1 MNPQHPTMRR
11 TRVVATIGPSSW
23 DLENLSSI
31 FDAGANVFRL
41 NYSHGEPEQK
51 TELYEKIRSLE
62 TGNKTT
68 CILADL
74 PGPKLRLGEFPGVKL
89 LNNGDTVRLLCGM
102 KEYDGDEIPVEY
114 DGLSAELKTGDTV
127 LVADGLIRLSVKE
140 TAGEKGSFVD
150 CIVEDGGPVTSRKG
164 VNLPGTT
171 IDVPAIGEKDK
182 LALDHALKAGADWI
196 AVSYVRS
203 AEDLRPAKEA
213 IKAAGLHTPVI
224 AKIEHPAALENLH
237 SILDV
242 ADGVMVA
249 RGDLGVEIP
258 LEQVPLAQQRII
270 DAGLMRG
277 MVVIV
282 ATQMLESMTLN
293 PRPTRA
299 EVSDVSTAIRHG
311 GTAVM
316 LSGET
321 ASGNHP
327 IAAVET
333 MVKIANATEA
343 GLDTSGGTPG
353 ALVKFRSTRA
363 VAHAGVELSKI
374 ASARHILVATQHGNA
389 PRLVAGYRP
398 DVVVT
403 AVTDRIRAARRM
415 NLLPGVQSVMVE
427 ENERGSK
434 TMQNAIKQLAEEGRI
449 KTGERIVAISGSPQ
463 AMRGATSTI
472 RLYRLESDGT
482 ISGTE

>member
-1 MNPQHPTMRR
+1 M
-11 TRVVATIGPSSW
+11 ATIGPSSW
-23 DLENLSSI
+23 DSATLQSV
-31 FDAGANVFRL
+31 FDAGADVFRL

-51 TELYEKIRSLE
+51 TELYERIRSME
-62 TGNKTT
+62 NEQRKT

-74 PGPKLRLGEFPGVKL
+74 PGPKLRLGEFNGVKL
-89 LNNGDTVRLLCGM
+89 LNNGDTVRLLCG
-102 KEYDGDEIPVEY
+102 KLEHEGDEIPVEY
-114 DGLSAELKTGDTV
+114 EGLSSDLKPGDSI
-127 LVADGLIRLSVKE
+127 LVADGLIRLSVVK
-140 TAGEKGSFVD
+140 TGGENGSFID
-150 CIVEDGGPVTSRKG
+150 CLVEDGGPVTSRKG
-164 VNLPGTT
+164 INLPGNT
-171 IDVPAIGEKDK
+171 IDLPAIGEKDK
-182 LALDHALKAGADWI
+182 LALDHALRSGADWI

-203 AEDLRPAKEA
+203 AEDLRPAKDA
-213 IKAAGLHTPVI
+213 VKAAGFHTPII
-224 AKIEHPAALENLH
+224 AKIEHPAALQNLH

-242 ADGVMVA
+242 ADAVMVA

-258 LEQVPLAQQRII
+258 LERVPLAQQKII

-327 IAAVET
+327 VAAVET
-333 MVKIANATEA
+333 MARIATATEE
-343 GLDTSGGTPG
+343 GLASSGGTPG
-353 ALVKFRSTRA
+353 ALSKFRSTRA
-363 VAHAGVELSKI
+363 VAHAGVELAK
-374 ASARHILVATQHGNA
+374 ASSAKHIIVATQHGNA
-389 PRLVAGYRP
+389 PRLVTGYRP

-415 NLLPGVQSVMVE
+415 NLLPGVKSIIVE
-427 ENERGSK
+427 EHERGSQ
-434 TMQNAIKQLAEEGRI
+434 TMQNAIRVIAEDGTI
-449 KTGERIVAISGSPQ
+449 KPGDRIVAISGSPL
-463 AMRGATSTI
+463 AMRGATSTV
-472 RLYRLESDGT
+472 RLYRLEADGS

>member
-1 MNPQHPTMRR
+1 MRR

-23 DLENLSSI
+23 DSTTLQSV
-31 FDAGANVFRL
+31 FDAGADVFRL

-51 TELYEKIRSLE
+51 TELYERIRSME
-62 TGNKTT
+62 NEQRKT

-74 PGPKLRLGEFPGVKL
+74 PGPKLRLGEFNGVKL
-89 LNNGDTVRLLCGM
+89 LNNGDAVRLLCG
-102 KEYDGDEIPVEY
+102 KLEHEGDEIPVEY
-114 DGLSAELKTGDTV
+114 EGLSSDLKPGDSI
-127 LVADGLIRLSVKE
+127 LVADGLIRLSVVK
-140 TAGEKGSFVD
+140 TGGENGSFID
-150 CIVEDGGPVTSRKG
+150 CIVDDGGPVTSRKG
-164 VNLPGTT
+164 INLPGNT
-171 IDVPAIGEKDK
+171 IDLPAIGEKDR
-182 LALDHALKAGADWI
+182 LALDHALRSGADWI

-203 AEDLRPAKEA
+203 AEDLRPAKDA
-213 IKAAGLHTPVI
+213 VKAAGLHTPII
-224 AKIEHPAALENLH
+224 AKIEHPAALQNLH

-258 LEQVPLAQQRII
+258 LERVPLAQQKII

-277 MVVIV
+277 MAVIV

-327 IAAVET
+327 VAAVET
-333 MVKIANATEA
+333 MVRIATATEE
-343 GLDTSGGTPG
+343 GLASSGGTPG
-353 ALVKFRSTRA
+353 VLSKFRSTRA
-363 VAHAGVELSKI
+363 VAHAGVELAK
-374 ASARHILVATQHGNA
+374 ASSAKHIIVATQHGNA
-389 PRLVAGYRP
+389 PRLVTGYRP

-415 NLLPGVQSVMVE
+415 NLLPGVKSIIVKE
-427 ENERGSK
+427 HERGSQ
-434 TMQNAIKQLAEEGRI
+434 TMQNAIRVIAEDGTI
-449 KTGERIVAISGSPQ
+449 KSGDRIVAISGSPL
-463 AMRGATSTI
+463 AMRGATSTV
-472 RLYRLESDGT
+472 RLYRLEADGS

>member
-1 MNPQHPTMRR
+1 M
-11 TRVVATIGPSSW
+11 ATIGPSSW
-23 DLENLSSI
+23 DSATLQSV
-31 FDAGANVFRL
+31 FDAGADVFRL

-51 TELYEKIRSLE
+51 TELYERIRSME
-62 TGNKTT
+62 NEQRKT

-74 PGPKLRLGEFPGVKL
+74 PGPKLRLGEFNGVKL
-89 LNNGDTVRLLCGM
+89 LNNGDTVRLLCG
-102 KEYDGDEIPVEY
+102 KLEHEGDEIPVEY
-114 DGLSAELKTGDTV
+114 EGLSSDLKPGDSIP
-127 LVADGLIRLSVKE
+127 VADGLIRLSVVK
-140 TAGEKGSFVD
+140 TGGENGSFID
-150 CIVEDGGPVTSRKG
+150 CLVEDGGPVTSRKG
-164 VNLPGTT
+164 INLPGNT
-171 IDVPAIGEKDK
+171 IDLPAIGEKDK
-182 LALDHALKAGADWI
+182 LALDHALRSGADWI

-203 AEDLRPAKEA
+203 AEDLRPAKDA
-213 IKAAGLHTPVI
+213 VKAAGFHTPII
-224 AKIEHPAALENLH
+224 AKIEHPAALQNLH

-242 ADGVMVA
+242 ADAVMVA

-258 LEQVPLAQQRII
+258 LERVPLAQQKII

-327 IAAVET
+327 VAAVET
-333 MVKIANATEA
+333 MARIATATEE
-343 GLDTSGGTPG
+343 GLASSGGTPG
-353 ALVKFRSTRA
+353 ALSKFRSTRA
-363 VAHAGVELSKI
+363 VAHAGVELAK
-374 ASARHILVATQHGNA
+374 ASSAKHIIVATQHGNA
-389 PRLVAGYRP
+389 PRLVTGYRP

-415 NLLPGVQSVMVE
+415 NLLPGVKSIIVE
-427 ENERGSK
+427 EHERGSQ
-434 TMQNAIKQLAEEGRI
+434 TMQNAIRVIAEDGTI
-449 KTGERIVAISGSPQ
+449 KPGDRIVAISGSPL
-463 AMRGATSTI
+463 AMRGATSTV
-472 RLYRLESDGT
+472 RLYRLEADGS

>member
-1 MNPQHPTMRR
+1 MKPRDSHMRR

-23 DLENLSSI
+23 DSTTLQSV
-31 FDAGANVFRL
+31 FDAGADVFRL

-51 TELYEKIRSLE
+51 TELYERIRSME
-62 TGNKTT
+62 NEQRKT

-74 PGPKLRLGEFPGVKL
+74 PGPKLRLGEFNGVKL
-89 LNNGDTVRLLCGM
+89 LNNGDAVRLLCG
-102 KEYDGDEIPVEY
+102 KLEHEGDEIPVEY
-114 DGLSAELKTGDTV
+114 EGLSSDLKPGDSI
-127 LVADGLIRLSVKE
+127 LVADGLIRLSVVK
-140 TAGEKGSFVD
+140 TGGENGSFID
-150 CIVEDGGPVTSRKG
+150 CLVEDGGPVTSRKG
-164 VNLPGTT
+164 INLPGNT
-171 IDVPAIGEKDK
+171 IDLPAIGEKDR
-182 LALDHALKAGADWI
+182 LALDHALRSGADWI

-203 AEDLRPAKEA
+203 AEDLRPAKDA
-213 IKAAGLHTPVI
+213 VKAAGLHTPII
-224 AKIEHPAALENLH
+224 AKIEHPAALQNLH

-258 LEQVPLAQQRII
+258 LERVPLAQQKII

-327 IAAVET
+327 VAAVET
-333 MVKIANATEA
+333 MVRIATATEE
-343 GLDTSGGTPG
+343 GLASSGGTPG
-353 ALVKFRSTRA
+353 VLSKFRSTRA
-363 VAHAGVELSKI
+363 VAHAGVELAK
-374 ASARHILVATQHGNA
+374 ASSAKHIIVATQHGNA
-389 PRLVAGYRP
+389 PRLVTGYRP

-415 NLLPGVQSVMVE
+415 NLLPGVKSIIVKE
-427 ENERGSK
+427 HERGSQ
-434 TMQNAIKQLAEEGRI
+434 TMQNAIRVIAEDGTI
-449 KTGERIVAISGSPQ
+449 KSGDRIVAISGSPL
-463 AMRGATSTI
+463 AMRGATSTV
-472 RLYRLESDGT
+472 RLYRLEADGS

>member
-1 MNPQHPTMRR
+1 
-11 TRVVATIGPSSW
+11 VATIGPSTW
-23 DLENLSSI
+23 DPTTLQSV
-31 FDAGANVFRL
+31 FDAGADVFRL

-51 TELYEKIRSLE
+51 TELYERIRSME
-62 TGNKTT
+62 NEQRKT

-74 PGPKLRLGEFPGVKL
+74 PGPKLRLGEFNGVKL
-89 LNNGDTVRLLCGM
+89 LNNGDTVRLLCG
-102 KEYDGDEIPVEY
+102 KLEHEGDEIPVEY
-114 DGLSAELKTGDTV
+114 EGLSSDLKPGDSV
-127 LVADGLIRLSVKE
+127 LVADGLIRLSVVK
-140 TAGEKGSFVD
+140 TGGENGSFID
-150 CIVEDGGPVTSRKG
+150 CLVEDGGPITSRKG
-164 VNLPGTT
+164 INLPGNT
-171 IDVPAIGEKDK
+171 IDLPAIGEKDR
-182 LALDHALKAGADWI
+182 LALDHALRSGADWI

-203 AEDLRPAKEA
+203 AEDLRPAKDA
-213 IKAAGLHTPVI
+213 VKAAGLHTPII
-224 AKIEHPAALENLH
+224 AKIEHPAALQNLH

-258 LEQVPLAQQRII
+258 LERVPLAQQKII

-327 IAAVET
+327 VAAVET
-333 MVKIANATEA
+333 MVRIATATEE
-343 GLDTSGGTPG
+343 GLASSGGTPG
-353 ALVKFRSTRA
+353 VLSKFRSTRA
-363 VAHAGVELSKI
+363 VAHAGVELAKAS
-374 ASARHILVATQHGNA
+374 SARHIIVATQHGNA
-389 PRLVAGYRP
+389 PRLVTGYRP

-415 NLLPGVQSVMVE
+415 NLLPGVKSIIVKE
-427 ENERGSK
+427 HERGSQ
-434 TMQNAIKQLAEEGRI
+434 TMQNAIRVIAEDGTI
-449 KTGERIVAISGSPQ
+449 KSGDRIVAISGSPL
-463 AMRGATSTI
+463 AMRGATSTV
-472 RLYRLESDGT
+472 RLYRLEADGS

>member
-1 MNPQHPTMRR
+1 MRR

-23 DLENLSSI
+23 DSDKLKSL
-31 FDAGANVFRL
+31 FDAGADVFRL

-51 TELYEKIRSLE
+51 TELYNKIRSMDSDK
-62 TGNKTT
+62 KTT

-74 PGPKLRLGEFPGVKL
+74 PGPKLRLGEFTGVKL
-89 LNNGDTVRLLCGM
+89 LKNGDEIRLLCG
-102 KEYDGDEIPVEY
+102 KTEHDGDEIPVEY
-114 DGLSAELKTGDTV
+114 DGLSAELKKGDAI
-127 LVADGLIRLSVKE
+127 LLADGLIRLSVIKTGNE
-140 TAGEKGSFVD
+140 RNSFID
-150 CIVEDGGPVTSRKG
+150 CLVEDGGPITSRKG
-164 VNLPGTT
+164 INLPGTL
-171 IDVPAIGEKDK
+171 IDLPAIGPKDK
-182 LALDHALKAGADWI
+182 LALEHALECGADWI

-203 AEDLRPAKEA
+203 AEDLRPARNA
-213 IKAAGLHTPVI
+213 IKAAGLHTPII
-224 AKIEHPAALENLH
+224 AKIEHPAALDNLH
-237 SILDV
+237 SILDA

-321 ASGNHP
+321 ASGEHP
-327 IAAVET
+327 IEAVET
-333 MVKIANATEA
+333 MVKIASATEA
-343 GLDTSGGTPG
+343 GLVSSGGTPG
-353 ALVKFRSTRA
+353 ALSKFRSTRA
-363 VAHAGVELSKI
+363 VAHAGVELAKMS
-374 ASARHILVATQHGNA
+374 SARHILVATQHGNA

-398 DVVVT
+398 DITVT

-427 ENERGSK
+427 EDERGSR
-434 TMQNAIKQLAEEGRI
+434 TMQNAIKMLAKAGSI
-449 KTGERIVAISGSPQ
+449 KSGERIVAISGSPL
-463 AMRGATSTI
+463 AMGGATSTI
-472 RLYRLESDGT
+472 RLYRLEPDGT

>member
-1 MNPQHPTMRR
+1 MRR
-11 TRVVATIGPSSW
+11 TRVVATVGPSSW
-23 DLENLSSI
+23 DSDKLKSL
-31 FDAGANVFRL
+31 FDAGADVFRL

-51 TELYEKIRSLE
+51 TELYNKIRSMDSDK
-62 TGNKTT
+62 KTT

-74 PGPKLRLGEFPGVKL
+74 PGPKLRLGEFTGVKL
-89 LNNGDTVRLLCGM
+89 LKNGDEIRLLCG
-102 KEYDGDEIPVEY
+102 KTEHDGDEIPVEY
-114 DGLSAELKTGDTV
+114 DGLSAELKKGDAI
-127 LVADGLIRLSVKE
+127 LLADGLIRLSVIKTGNE
-140 TAGEKGSFVD
+140 RNSFID
-150 CIVEDGGPVTSRKG
+150 CLVEDGGPITSRKG
-164 VNLPGTT
+164 INLPGTL
-171 IDVPAIGEKDK
+171 IDLPAIGPKDK
-182 LALDHALKAGADWI
+182 LALEHALECGADWI

-203 AEDLRPAKEA
+203 AEDLRPARNA
-213 IKAAGLHTPVI
+213 IKAAGLHTPII
-224 AKIEHPAALENLH
+224 AKIEHPAALDNLH
-237 SILDV
+237 SILDA

-321 ASGNHP
+321 ASGEHP
-327 IAAVET
+327 IEAVET
-333 MVKIANATEA
+333 MVKIASATEA
-343 GLDTSGGTPG
+343 GLVSFGGTPG
-353 ALVKFRSTRA
+353 ALSKFRSTRA
-363 VAHAGVELSKI
+363 VAHAGVELAKMS
-374 ASARHILVATQHGNA
+374 SARHILVATQHGNA

-398 DVVVT
+398 DITVT

-427 ENERGSK
+427 EDERGSK
-434 TMQNAIKQLAEEGRI
+434 TMQNAIKMLAKAGSI
-449 KTGERIVAISGSPQ
+449 KSGERIVAISGSPL
-463 AMRGATSTI
+463 AMGGATSTI
-472 RLYRLESDGT
+472 RLYRLEPDGT

>member
-1 MNPQHPTMRR
+1 MRR
-11 TRVVATIGPSSW
+11 TRIVATLGPASW
-23 DLENLSSI
+23 EPSTLKSE
-31 FDAGANVFRL
+31 FDAGADVFRL

-51 TELYEKIRSLE
+51 TELYERIRSLE
-62 TGNKTT
+62 DGNRTT

-89 LNNGDTVRLLCGM
+89 LNNGDVVRLLCGKM
-102 KEYDGDEIPVEY
+102 EHDGEEIPVEY
-114 DGLSAELKTGDTV
+114 DGLSSDLKTGDSV

-140 TAGEKGSFVD
+140 TGGERGTYVD

-164 VNLPGTT
+164 INLPGTT
-171 IDVPAIGEKDK
+171 IDLPAIGEKDK
-182 LALDHALKAGADWI
+182 LALDHALKSGADWI

-203 AEDLRPAKEA
+203 AEDLRPAKDA

-237 SILDV
+237 SILDA
-242 ADGVMVA
+242 ADAVMVA

-321 ASGNHP
+321 ASGEHP
-327 IAAVET
+327 VAAVET
-333 MVKIANATEA
+333 MVKIANATEI
-343 GLDTSGGTPG
+343 GLVSSGGTPG
-353 ALVKFRSTRA
+353 ALSKFRSTRA
-363 VAHAGVELSKI
+363 VAHSGVEL
-374 ASARHILVATQHGNA
+374 ARMSDAKHILVATQHGNA

-398 DVVVT
+398 DVIVT
-403 AVTDRIRAARRM
+403 AVTDRKRAARRM
-415 NLLPGVQSVMVE
+415 NLLPGVQSVIVE
-427 ENERGSK
+427 EHERGSK
-434 TMQNAIKQLAEEGRI
+434 TMQNAIKLLAEDGSI
-449 KTGERIVAISGSPQ
+449 KSGDRIVAISGSPQ
-463 AMRGATSTI
+463 AMSGATSTV
-472 RLYRLESDGT
+472 RLYKLQPDGS

>member
-1 MNPQHPTMRR
+1 MRR

-23 DLENLSSI
+23 DSTTLQSV
-31 FDAGANVFRL
+31 FDAGADVFRL
-41 NYSHGEPEQK
+41 NYSHGEAEQK
-51 TELYEKIRSLE
+51 TELYERIRSME
-62 TGNKTT
+62 NEQRKT

-74 PGPKLRLGEFPGVKL
+74 PGPKLRLGEFNGVKL
-89 LNNGDTVRLLCGM
+89 LNNGDAVRLLCG
-102 KEYDGDEIPVEY
+102 KLEHEGDEIPVEY
-114 DGLSAELKTGDTV
+114 EGLSSDLKPGDSI
-127 LVADGLIRLSVKE
+127 LVADGLIRLSVVK
-140 TAGEKGSFVD
+140 TGGENGSFID
-150 CIVEDGGPVTSRKG
+150 CLVEDGGPVTSRKG
-164 VNLPGTT
+164 INLPGNT
-171 IDVPAIGEKDK
+171 IDLPAIGEKDR
-182 LALDHALKAGADWI
+182 LALDHALRSGADWI

-203 AEDLRPAKEA
+203 AEDLRPAKDA
-213 IKAAGLHTPVI
+213 VKAAGLHTPII
-224 AKIEHPAALENLH
+224 AKIEHPAALQNLH

-258 LEQVPLAQQRII
+258 LERVPLAQQKII

-327 IAAVET
+327 VAAVET
-333 MVKIANATEA
+333 MVRIATATEE
-343 GLDTSGGTPG
+343 GLASSGGTPG
-353 ALVKFRSTRA
+353 VLSKFRSTRA
-363 VAHAGVELSKI
+363 VAHAGVELAK
-374 ASARHILVATQHGNA
+374 ASSAKHIIVATQHGNA
-389 PRLVAGYRP
+389 PRLVTGYRP

-415 NLLPGVQSVMVE
+415 NLLPGVKSIIVKE
-427 ENERGSK
+427 HERGSQ
-434 TMQNAIKQLAEEGRI
+434 TMQNAIRVIAEDGTI
-449 KTGERIVAISGSPQ
+449 KSGDRIVAISGSPL
-463 AMRGATSTI
+463 AMRGATSTV
-472 RLYRLESDGT
+472 RLYRLEADGS

>member
-1 MNPQHPTMRR
+1 MRR

-23 DLENLSSI
+23 DSATLQSV
-31 FDAGANVFRL
+31 FDAGADVFRL
-41 NYSHGEPEQK
+41 NYSHGEAEQK
-51 TELYEKIRSLE
+51 TELYERIRSME
-62 TGNKTT
+62 NEQRKT

-74 PGPKLRLGEFPGVKL
+74 PGPKLRLGEFNGVKL
-89 LNNGDTVRLLCGM
+89 LNNGDTVRLLCG
-102 KEYDGDEIPVEY
+102 KLKHEGDEIPVEY
-114 DGLSAELKTGDTV
+114 EGLSSDLKPGDSI
-127 LVADGLIRLSVKE
+127 LVADGLIRLSVVK
-140 TAGEKGSFVD
+140 TGGENGSFID
-150 CIVEDGGPVTSRKG
+150 CLVEDGGPVTSRKG
-164 VNLPGTT
+164 INLPGNT
-171 IDVPAIGEKDK
+171 IDLPAIGEKDR
-182 LALDHALKAGADWI
+182 LALDHALRSGADWI

-203 AEDLRPAKEA
+203 AEDLRPAKDA
-213 IKAAGLHTPVI
+213 VKAAGLHTPII
-224 AKIEHPAALENLH
+224 AKIEHPAALHNLH

-258 LEQVPLAQQRII
+258 LERVPLAQQKII

-327 IAAVET
+327 VAAVET
-333 MVKIANATEA
+333 MVKIATATEE
-343 GLDTSGGTPG
+343 GLASSGGTPG
-353 ALVKFRSTRA
+353 VLSKFRSTRA
-363 VAHAGVELSKI
+363 VAHAGVELAK
-374 ASARHILVATQHGNA
+374 ASSAKHIIVATQHGNA
-389 PRLVAGYRP
+389 PILVTGYRP

-415 NLLPGVQSVMVE
+415 NLLPGVKSIIVKE
-427 ENERGSK
+427 HERGSQ
-434 TMQNAIKQLAEEGRI
+434 TMQNAIRVIAEDGTI
-449 KTGERIVAISGSPQ
+449 KSGDRIVAISGSPL
-463 AMRGATSTI
+463 AMRGATSTV
-472 RLYRLESDGT
+472 RLYRLEADGS

>member
-1 MNPQHPTMRR
+1 M
-11 TRVVATIGPSSW
+11 ATIGPSSW
-23 DLENLSSI
+23 DSATLQSV
-31 FDAGANVFRL
+31 FDAGADVFRL

-51 TELYEKIRSLE
+51 TELYERIRSME
-62 TGNKTT
+62 NEQRKT

-74 PGPKLRLGEFPGVKL
+74 PGPKLRLGEFNGVKL
-89 LNNGDTVRLLCGM
+89 LNNGDTVRLLCG
-102 KEYDGDEIPVEY
+102 KLEHEGDEIPVEY
-114 DGLSAELKTGDTV
+114 EGLSSDLKPGDSI
-127 LVADGLIRLSVKE
+127 LVADGLIRLSVVK
-140 TAGEKGSFVD
+140 TGGENGSFID
-150 CIVEDGGPVTSRKG
+150 CLVEDGGPVTSRKG
-164 VNLPGTT
+164 INLPGNT
-171 IDVPAIGEKDK
+171 IDLPAIGEKDK
-182 LALDHALKAGADWI
+182 LALDHALRSGADWI

-203 AEDLRPAKEA
+203 AEDLRPAKDA
-213 IKAAGLHTPVI
+213 VKAAGFHTPII
-224 AKIEHPAALENLH
+224 AKIEHPAALQNLH

-242 ADGVMVA
+242 ADAVMVA

-258 LEQVPLAQQRII
+258 LERVPLAQQKII

-327 IAAVET
+327 VAAVET
-333 MVKIANATEA
+333 MARIATATEE
-343 GLDTSGGTPG
+343 GLASSGGTPG
-353 ALVKFRSTRA
+353 ALSKFRSTRA
-363 VAHAGVELSKI
+363 VAHAGVELAK
-374 ASARHILVATQHGNA
+374 ASSAKHIIVATQHGNA
-389 PRLVAGYRP
+389 PRLVTGYRP

-415 NLLPGVQSVMVE
+415 NLLPGVKSIIVE
-427 ENERGSK
+427 EHQRGSQ
-434 TMQNAIKQLAEEGRI
+434 TMQNAIRVIAEDGTI
-449 KTGERIVAISGSPQ
+449 KPGDRIVAISGSPL
-463 AMRGATSTI
+463 AMRGATSTV
-472 RLYRLESDGT
+472 RLYRLEADGS

>member
-1 MNPQHPTMRR
+1 MRR

-23 DLENLSSI
+23 DSTTLQSV
-31 FDAGANVFRL
+31 FDAGADVFRL
-41 NYSHGEPEQK
+41 NYSHGEAEQK
-51 TELYEKIRSLE
+51 TELYERIRSME
-62 TGNKTT
+62 NEQRKT

-74 PGPKLRLGEFPGVKL
+74 PGPKLRLGEFNGVKL
-89 LNNGDTVRLLCGM
+89 LNNGDTVRLLCG
-102 KEYDGDEIPVEY
+102 KLEHEGDEIPVEY
-114 DGLSAELKTGDTV
+114 EGLSSDLKPGDSI
-127 LVADGLIRLSVKE
+127 LVADGLIRLSVVK
-140 TAGEKGSFVD
+140 TGGENGSFID
-150 CIVEDGGPVTSRKG
+150 CLVEDGGPVTSRKG
-164 VNLPGTT
+164 INLPGNT
-171 IDVPAIGEKDK
+171 IDLPAIGEKDR
-182 LALDHALKAGADWI
+182 LALDHALRSGADWI

-203 AEDLRPAKEA
+203 AEDLRPAKDA
-213 IKAAGLHTPVI
+213 VKAAGLHTPII
-224 AKIEHPAALENLH
+224 AKIEHPAALQNLH

-258 LEQVPLAQQRII
+258 LERVPLAQQKII

-327 IAAVET
+327 VAAVET
-333 MVKIANATEA
+333 MVRIATATEE
-343 GLDTSGGTPG
+343 GLASSGGTPG
-353 ALVKFRSTRA
+353 VLSKFRSTRA
-363 VAHAGVELSKI
+363 VAHAGVELAK
-374 ASARHILVATQHGNA
+374 ASSAKHIIVATQHGNA
-389 PRLVAGYRP
+389 PRLVTGYRP

-415 NLLPGVQSVMVE
+415 NLLPGVKSIIVKE
-427 ENERGSK
+427 HERGSQ
-434 TMQNAIKQLAEEGRI
+434 TMQNAIRVIAEDGTI
-449 KTGERIVAISGSPQ
+449 KSGDRIVAISGSPL
-463 AMRGATSTI
+463 AMRGATSTV
-472 RLYRLESDGT
+472 RLYRLEADGS

>member
-1 MNPQHPTMRR
+1 M
-11 TRVVATIGPSSW
+11 ATIGPSSW
-23 DLENLSSI
+23 DSTTLQSV
-31 FDAGANVFRL
+31 FDAGADVFRL
-41 NYSHGEPEQK
+41 NYSHGEAEQK
-51 TELYEKIRSLE
+51 TELYERIRSME
-62 TGNKTT
+62 NEQRKT

-74 PGPKLRLGEFPGVKL
+74 PGPKLRLGEFNGVKL
-89 LNNGDTVRLLCGM
+89 LNNGDTVRLLCG
-102 KEYDGDEIPVEY
+102 KLEHEGDEIPVEY
-114 DGLSAELKTGDTV
+114 EGLSSDLKPGDSI
-127 LVADGLIRLSVKE
+127 LVADGLIRLSVVK
-140 TAGEKGSFVD
+140 TGGENGSFID
-150 CIVEDGGPVTSRKG
+150 CLVEDGGPVTSRKG
-164 VNLPGTT
+164 INLPGNT
-171 IDVPAIGEKDK
+171 IDLPAIGEKDR
-182 LALDHALKAGADWI
+182 LALDHALRSGADWI

-203 AEDLRPAKEA
+203 AEDLRPAKDA
-213 IKAAGLHTPVI
+213 VKAAGLHTPII
-224 AKIEHPAALENLH
+224 AKIEHPAALQNLH

-258 LEQVPLAQQRII
+258 LERVPLAQQKII

-327 IAAVET
+327 VAAVET
-333 MVKIANATEA
+333 MVRIATATEE
-343 GLDTSGGTPG
+343 GLASSGGTPG
-353 ALVKFRSTRA
+353 VLSKFRSTRA
-363 VAHAGVELSKI
+363 VAHAGVELAK
-374 ASARHILVATQHGNA
+374 ASSAKHIIVATQHGNA
-389 PRLVAGYRP
+389 PRLVTGYRP

-415 NLLPGVQSVMVE
+415 NLLPGVKSIIVKE
-427 ENERGSK
+427 HERGSQ
-434 TMQNAIKQLAEEGRI
+434 TMQNAIRVIAEDGTI
-449 KTGERIVAISGSPQ
+449 KSGDRIVAISGSPL
-463 AMRGATSTI
+463 AMRGATSTV
-472 RLYRLESDGT
+472 RLYRLEADGS

>member
-1 MNPQHPTMRR
+1 MRR

-23 DLENLSSI
+23 DSATLQSV
-31 FDAGANVFRL
+31 FDAGADVFRL
-41 NYSHGEPEQK
+41 NYSHGEAEQK
-51 TELYEKIRSLE
+51 TELYERIRSME
-62 TGNKTT
+62 NEQRKT

-74 PGPKLRLGEFPGVKL
+74 PGPKLRLGEFNGVKL
-89 LNNGDTVRLLCGM
+89 LNNGDTVRLLCG
-102 KEYDGDEIPVEY
+102 KLEHEGDEIPVEY
-114 DGLSAELKTGDTV
+114 EGLSSDLKPGDSI
-127 LVADGLIRLSVKE
+127 LVADGLIRLSVVK
-140 TAGEKGSFVD
+140 TGGENGSFID
-150 CIVEDGGPVTSRKG
+150 CLVEDGGPVTSRKG
-164 VNLPGTT
+164 INLPGNT
-171 IDVPAIGEKDK
+171 IDLPAIGEKDK
-182 LALDHALKAGADWI
+182 LALDHALRSGADWI

-203 AEDLRPAKEA
+203 AEDLRPAKDA
-213 IKAAGLHTPVI
+213 VKAAGLHTPII
-224 AKIEHPAALENLH
+224 AKIEHPAALQNLH

-242 ADGVMVA
+242 ADAVMVA

-258 LEQVPLAQQRII
+258 LERVPLAQQKII

-327 IAAVET
+327 VAAVET
-333 MVKIANATEA
+333 MVRIATATEE
-343 GLDTSGGTPG
+343 GLATSGGTPG
-353 ALVKFRSTRA
+353 ALSKFRSTRA
-363 VAHAGVELSKI
+363 VAHAGVELAKT
-374 ASARHILVATQHGNA
+374 ASAKHIIVATQHGNA
-389 PRLVAGYRP
+389 PRLVTGYRP

-415 NLLPGVQSVMVE
+415 NLLPGVKSIIVE
-427 ENERGSK
+427 EHERGSQ
-434 TMQNAIKQLAEEGRI
+434 TMQNAIRVIAKDGTI
-449 KTGERIVAISGSPQ
+449 KSGDRIVAISGSPL
-463 AMRGATSTI
+463 AMRGATSTV
-472 RLYRLESDGT
+472 RLYRLEADGS

>member
-1 MNPQHPTMRR
+1 M
-11 TRVVATIGPSSW
+11 ATIGPSSW
-23 DLENLSSI
+23 DSATLQSV
-31 FDAGANVFRL
+31 FDAGADVFRL
-41 NYSHGEPEQK
+41 NYSHGEAEQK
-51 TELYEKIRSLE
+51 TELYERIRSME
-62 TGNKTT
+62 NEQRKT

-74 PGPKLRLGEFPGVKL
+74 PGPKLRLGEFNGVKL
-89 LNNGDTVRLLCGM
+89 LNNGDTVRLLCG
-102 KEYDGDEIPVEY
+102 KLKHEGDEIPVEY
-114 DGLSAELKTGDTV
+114 EGLSSDLKPGDSI
-127 LVADGLIRLSVKE
+127 LVADGLIRLSVVK
-140 TAGEKGSFVD
+140 TGGENGSFID
-150 CIVEDGGPVTSRKG
+150 CLVEDGGPVTSRKG
-164 VNLPGTT
+164 INLPGNT
-171 IDVPAIGEKDK
+171 IDLPAIGEKDR
-182 LALDHALKAGADWI
+182 LALDHALRSGADWI

-203 AEDLRPAKEA
+203 AEDLRPAKDA
-213 IKAAGLHTPVI
+213 VKAAGLHTPII
-224 AKIEHPAALENLH
+224 AKIEHPAALQNLH

-258 LEQVPLAQQRII
+258 LERVPLAQQKII

-327 IAAVET
+327 VAAVET
-333 MVKIANATEA
+333 MVKIATATEE
-343 GLDTSGGTPG
+343 GLASSGGTPG
-353 ALVKFRSTRA
+353 VLSKFRSTRA
-363 VAHAGVELSKI
+363 VAHAGVELAK
-374 ASARHILVATQHGNA
+374 ASSAKHIIVATQHGNA
-389 PRLVAGYRP
+389 PILVTGYRP

-415 NLLPGVQSVMVE
+415 NLLPGVKSIIVKE
-427 ENERGSK
+427 HERGSQ
-434 TMQNAIKQLAEEGRI
+434 TMQNAIRVIAEDGTI
-449 KTGERIVAISGSPQ
+449 KSGDRIVAISGSPL
-463 AMRGATSTI
+463 AMRGATSTV
-472 RLYRLESDGT
+472 RLYRLEADGS

>member
-1 MNPQHPTMRR
+1 MRR

-23 DLENLSSI
+23 DSATLQSV
-31 FDAGANVFRL
+31 FDAGADVFRL

-51 TELYEKIRSLE
+51 TELYERIRSME
-62 TGNKTT
+62 NEQRKT

-74 PGPKLRLGEFPGVKL
+74 PGPKLRLGEFKGVKL
-89 LNNGDTVRLLCGM
+89 LNNGDTVRLLCG
-102 KEYDGDEIPVEY
+102 KLEHEGDEIPVEY
-114 DGLSAELKTGDTV
+114 EGLSSDLKPGDSI
-127 LVADGLIRLSVKE
+127 LVADGLIRLSVVK
-140 TAGEKGSFVD
+140 TGGENGSFID
-150 CIVEDGGPVTSRKG
+150 CLVEDGGPVTSRKG
-164 VNLPGTT
+164 INLPGNT
-171 IDVPAIGEKDK
+171 IDLPAIGEKDR
-182 LALDHALKAGADWI
+182 LALDHALRSGADWI

-203 AEDLRPAKEA
+203 AEDLRPAKDA
-213 IKAAGLHTPVI
+213 VKAAGLHTPII
-224 AKIEHPAALENLH
+224 AKIEHPAALQNLH

-258 LEQVPLAQQRII
+258 LERVPLAQQKII

-327 IAAVET
+327 VAAVET
-333 MVKIANATEA
+333 MVRIATATEE
-343 GLDTSGGTPG
+343 GLASSGGTPG
-353 ALVKFRSTRA
+353 VLSKFRSTRA
-363 VAHAGVELSKI
+363 VAHAGVELAK
-374 ASARHILVATQHGNA
+374 ASSAKHIIVATQHGNA
-389 PRLVAGYRP
+389 PRLVTGYRP

-415 NLLPGVQSVMVE
+415 NLLPGVKSIIVE
-427 ENERGSK
+427 EHERGSQ
-434 TMQNAIKQLAEEGRI
+434 TMQNAIRVIAEDGTI
-449 KTGERIVAISGSPQ
+449 KSGDRIVAISGSPL
-463 AMRGATSTI
+463 AMRGATSTV
-472 RLYRLESDGT
+472 RLYRLEADGS

>member
-1 MNPQHPTMRR
+1 MRR

-23 DLENLSSI
+23 DTETLKSV
-31 FDAGANVFRL
+31 FDAGADVFRL
-41 NYSHGEPEQK
+41 NYSHGEPHQK

-62 TGNKTT
+62 NENRTT

-74 PGPKLRLGEFPGVKL
+74 PGPKLRLGEFTGVKL
-89 LNNGDTVRLLCGM
+89 LKNGETVRLLCG
-102 KEYDGDEIPVEY
+102 KSEHEGDELPVEY
-114 DGLSAELKTGDTV
+114 DGLSAELKAGDPI
-127 LVADGLIRLSVKE
+127 LVADGLIRLSVIE
-140 TAGEKGSFVD
+140 ASGEHGSFID
-150 CIVEDGGPVTSRKG
+150 CLVEDGGPVTSRKG
-164 VNLPGTT
+164 INLPGTT
-171 IDVPAIGEKDK
+171 IDLPAIGEKDK
-182 LALDHALKAGADWI
+182 LALDHALKSGADWI
-196 AVSYVRS
+196 AVSYVRT
-203 AEDLRPAKEA
+203 AEDIRPARDA
-213 IKAAGLHTPVI
+213 IKAAGLHTPII
-224 AKIEHPAALENLH
+224 AKIEHPTALKNLH

-258 LEQVPLAQQRII
+258 LEHVPLAQQNII

-327 IAAVET
+327 VATVET
-333 MVKIANATEA
+333 MVRIASATEE
-343 GLDTSGGTPG
+343 GLVSSGGTPG
-353 ALVKFRSTRA
+353 ALSKFRSTRA
-363 VAHAGVELSKI
+363 VAHSGVELARMSG
-374 ASARHILVATQHGNA
+374 ARHILVATQHGNA

-398 DVVVT
+398 DFVVT

-415 NLLPGVQSVMVE
+415 NLLPGVQSVIVE
-427 ENERGSK
+427 EHERGSQ
-434 TMQNAIKQLAEEGRI
+434 TMQDAIRMLAKEGSI
-449 KTGERIVAISGSPQ
+449 KSGERIVAISGSPR
-463 AMRGATSTI
+463 AMRGATSTV
-472 RLYRLESDGT
+472 RLYRLEQDGT